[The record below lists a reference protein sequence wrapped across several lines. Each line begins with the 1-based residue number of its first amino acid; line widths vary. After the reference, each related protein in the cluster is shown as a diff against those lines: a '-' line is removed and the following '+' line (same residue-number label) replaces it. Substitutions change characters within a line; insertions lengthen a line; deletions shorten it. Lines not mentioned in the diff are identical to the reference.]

1 MSEGMQVEM
10 PGSETW
16 HVLHV
21 YQPFQV
27 RSTGYNLIFQLD
39 RSIRSSMIVRPL
51 VSDGLAGG
59 LVKACDP

>member
-27 RSTGYNLIFQLD
+27 RSTGYNLICQLD
-39 RSIRSSMIVRPL
+39 RSIDLP
-51 VSDGLAGG
+51 
-59 LVKACDP
+59 